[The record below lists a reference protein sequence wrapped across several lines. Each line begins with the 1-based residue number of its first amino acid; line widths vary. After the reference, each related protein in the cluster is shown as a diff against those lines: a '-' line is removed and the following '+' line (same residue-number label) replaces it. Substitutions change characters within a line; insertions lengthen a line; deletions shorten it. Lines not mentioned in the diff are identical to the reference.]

1 MLNVIHLDAKEVSSY
16 FYYSAL
22 KILVKPKCFLLRGVK
37 IVDIS
42 GSENTSFYLADV
54 CIWIYL
60 SSVSCTHTC
69 ISLDG
74 YAHTH
79 MQKIVQVNIVYF
91 GIFF

>member
-22 KILVKPKCFLLRGVK
+22 KILVKFKYFLLREGVK

-60 SSVSCTHTC
+60 TSVSCMYIT
-69 ISLDG
+69 
-74 YAHTH
+74 
-79 MQKIVQVNIVYF
+79 
-91 GIFF
+91 